1 MTHSQRTIR
10 RSMPAGPRCKTLRA
24 PIAILYPRLVKSRR
38 YHDIILRAFFSGA
51 PLSRASERASAV
63 PIRFMRV
70 GRALRA
76 ASINLKYAHL
86 VSGRVNSARHVAAA
100 RSNPDI
106 FASPPP
112 RDQITRLESSRG
124 CRVVVAASRS
134 CRDTLRNRLVSSP
147 IIDYDNYPPLGDYAR

>member
-1 MTHSQRTIR
+1 MTHSQRTID

-51 PLSRASERASAV
+51 PLSRERASAA
-63 PIRFMRV
+63 PIRFTRV

-76 ASINLKYAHL
+76 ASINLEYAHL
-86 VSGRVNSARHVAAA
+86 VVRACKLCAAA
-100 RSNPDI
+100 RNNPDI
-106 FASPPP
+106 SASPP
-112 RDQITRLESSRG
+112 SSRSDNAI
-124 CRVVVAASRS
+124 RALAACS
-134 CRDTLRNRLVSSP
+134 CRDTHRNRHVSSTLP